1 MIAGVCEGLSR
12 HFDIDPLLIR
22 VVLGALTV
30 FGGAG
35 LVLYVLAWLTIP
47 EDDANDSIAS
57 RALHQDPARTMEVG
71 LVLAGIAGAATLL
84 GAVGFATP
92 RPFPVIVVSLIALT
106 LFLLFSRRGGQQ
118 PPPGGMPYAP
128 APGQPGAAPA
138 YDAPA
143 ATPTDATATD
153 ATTEPGGSGE
163 ESTGDESRT
172 DDTTATATIPTV
184 TPEQRD
190 SEVRAWWQRSGGSV
204 PPGGV
209 GPSPY
214 YQGPPPRPPK
224 PRSRLTPITLAAMA
238 LALGGIWFADVAGAD
253 IHPSVYPGTVLALT
267 AVALLVGSWFGR
279 AKLLIPLGILSALF
293 TAGLTVIG
301 PGPYGERIYEPTSA
315 EAVHSHYEHGAG
327 RIVVNLDDVKD
338 IDALDGRSI
347 DIESRVGL
355 VQVVIP
361 TSLDA
366 AVTAHVEGGDIEG
379 PAVVTDTHHG
389 EGHAVMAP
397 RNDGRPVVTID
408 VELKFGKIE
417 ILRYDCPDLSIPHN
431 GDQANQDL
439 SSLSWKG
446 GDRVPAA
453 CH

>member
-1 MIAGVCEGLSR
+1 
-12 HFDIDPLLIR
+12 
-22 VVLGALTV
+22 
-30 FGGAG
+30 
-35 LVLYVLAWLTIP
+35 
-47 EDDANDSIAS
+47 
-57 RALHQDPARTMEVG
+57 
-71 LVLAGIAGAATLL
+71 
-84 GAVGFATP
+84 
-92 RPFPVIVVSLIALT
+92 
-106 LFLLFSRRGGQQ
+106 
-118 PPPGGMPYAP
+118 
-128 APGQPGAAPA
+128 
-138 YDAPA
+138 
-143 ATPTDATATD
+143 
-153 ATTEPGGSGE
+153 
-163 ESTGDESRT
+163 
-172 DDTTATATIPTV
+172 
-184 TPEQRD
+184 
-190 SEVRAWWQRSGGSV
+190 
-204 PPGGV
+204 
-209 GPSPY
+209 
-214 YQGPPPRPPK
+214 
-224 PRSRLTPITLAAMA
+224 MA

-315 EAVHSHYEHGAG
+315 AAVHSHYEHGAG

-417 ILRYDCPDLSIPHN
+417 ILRYDCPDLTIPRN